1 MILFLSSLFSGILG
15 GMGIG
20 GGTILIPVLTFFTDY
35 TQQQIQG
42 INLIYFIPSAAMA
55 VIIHLKKGNIEK
67 KIIKPIVFS
76 SVPAA
81 ASHAGLLARRLRRPP
96 EQSLR
101 QAPAELRRG
110 PRPGAGSQSIS
121 ARPSRRGCR

>member
-1 MILFLSSLFSGILG
+1 MILFLSGLFSGILG

-42 INLIYFIPSAAMA
+42 INLIYFIPSAAAA

-67 KIIKPIVFS
+67 KIIKPIIFS
-76 SVPAA
+76 SIPACA
-81 ASHAGLLARRLRRPP
+81 VGAFCAMILPGDILRKIFAGFLIFIGIS
-96 EQSLR
+96 EFFKKN
-101 QAPAELRRG
+101 
-110 PRPGAGSQSIS
+110 GSK
-121 ARPSRRGCR
+121 

>member
-42 INLIYFIPSAAMA
+42 INLIYFIPSATMA

-76 SVPAA
+76 SVPACVLGA
-81 ASHAGLLARRLRRPP
+81 FLAMLISGNILRKMFAVFLILIGIG
-96 EQSLR
+96 E
-101 QAPAELRRG
+101 
-110 PRPGAGSQSIS
+110 IFKNN
-121 ARPSRRGCR
+121 ARK